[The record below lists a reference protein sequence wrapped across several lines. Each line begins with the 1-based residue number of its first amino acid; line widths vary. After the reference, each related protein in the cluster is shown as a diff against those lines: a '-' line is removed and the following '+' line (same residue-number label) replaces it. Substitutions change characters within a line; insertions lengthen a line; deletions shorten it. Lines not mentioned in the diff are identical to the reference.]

1 MKKKVLIIMLV
12 GFAVGAKAK
21 NDPES
26 TDEII
31 NECVTETADTASS
44 YKKKKHKRR
53 MAMFKARDTRA
64 NLSVDNNPYY
74 FAAKDFKVLEYNKVL
89 DSAVSAY
96 DSAHRNE
103 GEIVTRNIKT
113 DTAL

>member
-1 MKKKVLIIMLV
+1 MVIILV
-12 GFAVGAKAK
+12 GFAVGAKAQ
-21 NDPES
+21 NDQER

-53 MAMFKARDTRA
+53 MAMYKAVDSRA
-64 NLSVDNNPYY
+64 DVSVDNNPYY
-74 FAAKDFKVLEYNKVL
+74 FVAKDCKVLEYNKVL

-103 GEIVTRNIKT
+103 GEIVTINIKT